1 MNNSAKEASAI
12 YDFERARNRAM
23 TQELLAPLTKMPV
36 DLLSYEEVRDKLRLR
51 GGTYRG
57 LQDIPADK
65 IVGSVGR
72 YRDFTRTFLPRSA
85 VNAQRWAR
93 VRALAE
99 SAGWPPIE
107 AYKVDDVYFVKDG
120 NHRVS
125 AAREMGLDSIEGYV
139 TEIVSPVPLDASMT
153 PMDLIIKADYAEFL
167 ACTQLDKLRPDQNIE
182 FTVPGRYQD
191 LLTHIVAHHYCLEQR
206 CGEPVAW
213 EEAATGWYDNVYL
226 PLVRLIRDKE
236 LLKEFPHRTEA
247 DLYAW
252 VTRYE
257 LELRQLHDVRDVD
270 DEFVVKDFAD
280 LYSGRLI
287 LGQLKA
293 VQRTVLRLFGRKQP
307 PPEAVSTYFR
317 SGCADDAVNAPPHNS
332 GEEPPR

>member
-1 MNNSAKEASAI
+1 MDNPAKEAAAQ
-12 YDFERARNRAM
+12 YDFEHAHNRAI

-36 DLLSYEEVRDKLRLR
+36 DLLSYEEVYDKLHLR

-57 LQDIPADK
+57 LQDIPIDM

-99 SAGWPPIE
+99 SEGWPPIE
-107 AYKVDDVYFVKDG
+107 AYKIDDVYFVKDG

-125 AAREMGLDSIEGYV
+125 AAREMGYVSIEGYV
-139 TEIVSPVPLDASMT
+139 TEIASPVPLDASMT

-167 ACTQLDKLRPDQNIE
+167 ACTHLDKLRPDQNIE
-182 FTVPGRYQD
+182 FTAPGRYRD
-191 LLTHIVAHHYCLEQR
+191 LLTHIVAHQYCLEQGR
-206 CGEPVAW
+206 GEPVAW
-213 EEAATGWYDNVYL
+213 EEAATGWYDHVYL
-226 PLVRLIRDKE
+226 PLVRLIKEKE

-257 LELRQLHDVRDVD
+257 LELRRLHDVREVD
-270 DEFVVKDFAD
+270 DGFVVKDFAHQ
-280 LYSGRLI
+280 YSERPI

-293 VQRTVLRLFGRKQP
+293 VQRTILRLFGRKQP
-307 PPEAVSTYFR
+307 PPEAVSTPRR
-317 SGCADDAVNAPPHNS
+317 SGCADDAINAPLHNS
-332 GEEPPR
+332 GEEPH

>member
-1 MNNSAKEASAI
+1 MENTAKVASAR
-12 YDFERARNRAM
+12 YDFEHARNRAM

-36 DLLSYEEVRDKLRLR
+36 DLLSYDEVRNKLHLR
-51 GGTYRG
+51 GGIYRG
-57 LQDIPADK
+57 LQDVPMDK

-72 YRDFTRTFLPRSA
+72 YRDFTRTFLPRSG
-85 VNAQRWAR
+85 VSAQRWAR
-93 VRALAE
+93 IRALAE
-99 SAGWPPIE
+99 SGGWPPIE
-107 AYKVDDVYFVKDG
+107 VFKVDDVYFVKDG

-125 AAREMGLDSIEGYV
+125 AAREMGLVSIEGYV
-139 TEIVSPVPLDASMT
+139 TEIVSPVPLEASMT

-191 LLTHIVAHHYCLEQR
+191 LLTHIVAHQYCLEQGR
-206 CGEPVAW
+206 GEPVAW
-213 EEAATGWYDNVYL
+213 EEAAIGWYDNVYL

-236 LLKEFPHRTEA
+236 LLREFPHRTEA

-270 DEFVVKDFAD
+270 DGFVVKDFAHQ
-280 LYSGRLI
+280 YSERPI

-293 VQRTVLRLFGRKQP
+293 IQRTVLRLFGRKQP
-307 PPEAVSTYFR
+307 PPEAVSTYFG
-317 SGCADDAVNAPPHNS
+317 SGCAGDAVNAPLHNS
-332 GEEPPR
+332 GDEPPR